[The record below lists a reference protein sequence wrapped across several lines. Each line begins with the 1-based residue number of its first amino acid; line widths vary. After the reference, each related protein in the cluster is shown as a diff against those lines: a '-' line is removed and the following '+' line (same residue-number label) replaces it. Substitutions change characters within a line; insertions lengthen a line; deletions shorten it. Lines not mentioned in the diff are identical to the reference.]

1 MVFAGGISGY
11 GMEITAREERENFVI
26 VIVGVNYYCC
36 FAFVGLCDHSIIVSD
51 FLSDL
56 F

>member
-11 GMEITAREERENFVI
+11 GTEIIAREEREDFDI
-26 VIVGVNYYCC
+26 VIVGGNYYSCL
-36 FAFVGLCDHSIIVSD
+36 AFVILCNHSTIVSD